1 MADPGPFRPFLRAGN
16 EANLAPELAKNDGRA
31 GPGPSFGSRM
41 KAVMTARKALLAL
54 LAAIPAFASAAEA
67 KGPTIYTISK
77 VAVTADAD
85 NAVAA
90 KEKALAQAQQAALRA
105 LLSRMTPWSAHAK
118 LPVLPNEMVER
129 MVEGFAVRRE
139 SNSTTRYIASLD
151 FSFEPNAVRDILN
164 RFGLPYTDQQAPQV
178 LLLPVMI
185 EGGALRPPT
194 KNAWYDALTDVDFE
208 HALAPLR
215 LAPPRT
221 DLTAQMIGDLSGS
234 SRNLLETLAYQYRAE
249 NLVLAAADV
258 DPQAT
263 QLRMRL
269 VGQDA
274 VGPFALDR
282 TFRIQQGDIEGTA
295 KMAAAIAVKV
305 IEGRWKTTRLASQ
318 GALAGPADLQT
329 VVLTAE
335 FSGLKAW
342 QEMRKRLAKVPGL
355 QGMEVK
361 ALNARGANLTVD
373 FPGGAERLAQAAQS
387 QGLALEQ
394 RGQQW
399 ILVTR

>member
-1 MADPGPFRPFLRAGN
+1 
-16 EANLAPELAKNDGRA
+16 
-31 GPGPSFGSRM
+31 M
-41 KAVMTARKALLAL
+41 KAIMTARKALLAL
-54 LAAIPAFASAAEA
+54 LAAMPASISVAQA
-67 KGPTIYTISK
+67 KGPTIYTVSK
-77 VAVTADAD
+77 VAVVADAD

-90 KEKALAQAQQAALRA
+90 KEKALAEAQQIALRA
-105 LLSRMTPWSAHAK
+105 LLSRMTPWKAHAK
-118 LPVLPNEMVER
+118 LPVLSNDMVER

-151 FSFEPNAVRDILN
+151 FSFEPHAVRDILN
-164 RFGLPYTDQQAPQV
+164 RFALPYTDQQAPQV

-185 EGGALRPPT
+185 EGGALRPGT
-194 KNAWYDALTDVDFE
+194 KNAWYDALSDVDVE
-208 HALAPLR
+208 HALTPMK

-221 DLTAQMIGDLSGS
+221 DLTAAMIGDISAS
-234 SRNLLETLAYQYRAE
+234 SRSLLETLAYQYRAE

-263 QLRMRL
+263 QFRMRL

-274 VGPFALDR
+274 VGPFMLDR
-282 TFRIQQGDIEGTA
+282 SYRIQQRDTEATA
-295 KMAAAIAVKV
+295 KLAAQIAVKV
-305 IEGRWKTTRLASQ
+305 IEGRWKMTRLASQ

-329 VVLTAE
+329 VPLTAQ

-342 QEMRKRLAKVPGL
+342 QEMRARLAKVPGL
-355 QGMEVK
+355 QGMDIK

-373 FPGGAERLAQAAQS
+373 FPGGAERLSQAAQT

-399 ILVTR
+399 ILVAR